1 MTLASD
7 TLSLNDRLLQLQS
20 NVLRIAGCT
29 LGEIATSLDIMVPE
43 NLLKNKGWVG
53 QLIETA
59 LGVENNSRPEPD
71 FPELGI
77 ELKTLPINH
86 NGKPKESTYVCVAP
100 LMHLANLRYQD
111 SVVGKKL
118 AHVLW
123 LPIEADKTI
132 PLASR
137 RIGQG
142 IFWKA
147 NDEELKQLTADFD
160 MLTDQIALGEVENI
174 TAHQGTFLQLR
185 PKAAN
190 SAVLT
195 EAISPEGTIMKTL
208 PRGFYL
214 RPIFTQ
220 RILQHFY

>member
-1 MTLASD
+1 MPN
-7 TLSLNDRLLQLQS
+7 NDRFEQLQS
-20 NVLRIAGCT
+20 ALKQVAGCT
-29 LGEIATSLDIMVPE
+29 LGEVAYSLKIPVPP

-77 ELKTLPINH
+77 ELKTLPINAQ
-86 NGKPKESTYVCVAP
+86 GKPKESTYICVAP
-100 LMHLANLRYQD
+100 LTQLANLSYES
-111 SVVGKKL
+111 SVVGQKL

-123 LPIEADKTI
+123 LPIEAESTI
-132 PLASR
+132 PLAER

-142 IFWKA
+142 IFWQPNA
-147 NDEELKQLTADFD
+147 EEFAQLKTDFNEI
-160 MLTDQIALGEVENI
+160 TDQIALGEVENI
-174 TAHQGTFLQLR
+174 TAHQGSYLQLR

-190 SAVLT
+190 SSALT
-195 EAISPEGTIMKTL
+195 EATSPDGESMMTL

-214 RPIFTQ
+214 RPGFTQ
-220 RILQHFY
+220 RILQHYY